1 MSVYREAVKTPRGPA
16 CQKWRENTYAD
27 GRWPKCGALHKISST
42 RGRHHYSTS
51 MTMGMPSTT
60 STTDES
66 PTSPLVTPS
75 LPPATS
81 ATTTTTT
88 AMGGDSNHNDT
99 ISPSSSSAAKKDQA
113 FRLFL
118 LFMMTAQ
125 NTSVVL
131 VTRYTRV
138 GISNEDMY
146 VINDLVMITEVGKLV
161 LAAALEYNH
170 TNGQLVRSIQENI
183 FDRPCDFFRILIPSL
198 LYLVQNSV
206 LYIAISNLTAPM
218 FQVTYQCKLLTTAI
232 VSVIML
238 QRRYSTKQWI
248 CLTLLGLGVAIV
260 VLGAR
265 EDTGGSG
272 AKSSSDDSA
281 NAQNLFAGLMAV
293 TIACLCSAFA
303 GVYFEKV
310 LKHSTNDGGHARA
323 PVSMWMRN
331 VQMAFFSICIALI
344 NMYRERDARGY
355 SGDVDENN
363 DPLMKPF
370 MHGFTAWAWVIVAL
384 QAGGGLLVAAVI
396 KYADNV
402 LKGMATGVSVATG
415 TLASTF
421 LFGTTLSMQF
431 GFGAMMILFS
441 VYFFSNDLPVA
452 CMKGGKLVN
461 NLEMKPMLPK

>member
-1 MSVYREAVKTPRGPA
+1 
-16 CQKWRENTYAD
+16 
-27 GRWPKCGALHKISST
+27 
-42 RGRHHYSTS
+42 
-51 MTMGMPSTT
+51 
-60 STTDES
+60 
-66 PTSPLVTPS
+66 
-75 LPPATS
+75 
-81 ATTTTTT
+81 
-88 AMGGDSNHNDT
+88 
-99 ISPSSSSAAKKDQA
+99 
-113 FRLFL
+113 
-118 LFMMTAQ
+118 MMTAQ

-265 EDTGGSG
+265 EDTSGSS

-355 SGDVDENN
+355 SGEVDENN

-461 NLEMKPMLPK
+461 NVEMKPMLPK

>member
-1 MSVYREAVKTPRGPA
+1 
-16 CQKWRENTYAD
+16 
-27 GRWPKCGALHKISST
+27 
-42 RGRHHYSTS
+42 
-51 MTMGMPSTT
+51 
-60 STTDES
+60 
-66 PTSPLVTPS
+66 
-75 LPPATS
+75 
-81 ATTTTTT
+81 
-88 AMGGDSNHNDT
+88 
-99 ISPSSSSAAKKDQA
+99 
-113 FRLFL
+113 
-118 LFMMTAQ
+118 
-125 NTSVVL
+125 
-131 VTRYTRV
+131 
-138 GISNEDMY
+138 
-146 VINDLVMITEVGKLV
+146 
-161 LAAALEYNH
+161 
-170 TNGQLVRSIQENI
+170 
-183 FDRPCDFFRILIPSL
+183 
-198 LYLVQNSV
+198 
-206 LYIAISNLTAPM
+206 M

-265 EDTGGSG
+265 EDTSGSS

-355 SGDVDENN
+355 SGEVDENN

-461 NLEMKPMLPK
+461 NVEMKPMLPK

>member
-1 MSVYREAVKTPRGPA
+1 MNFFRRRSSNRQSHNNNPMAGEDRPPQSEEVAAEKTTQMTTPAKATDAV
-16 CQKWRENTYAD
+16 
-27 GRWPKCGALHKISST
+27 
-42 RGRHHYSTS
+42 
-51 MTMGMPSTT
+51 
-60 STTDES
+60 
-66 PTSPLVTPS
+66 
-75 LPPATS
+75 S
-81 ATTTTTT
+81 AGTK
-88 AMGGDSNHNDT
+88 S
-99 ISPSSSSAAKKDQA
+99 DQA

-125 NTSVVL
+125 NSSVVL

-138 GISNEDMY
+138 GVANEDSY

-170 TNGQLVRSIQENI
+170 TNGGLLHSIKENI
-183 FDRPCDFFRILIPSL
+183 IDRPLDFIRILIPSL

-238 QRRYSTKQWI
+238 QRRYTMKQWI
-248 CLTLLGLGVAIV
+248 CLTILGMGVAVV

-265 EDTGGSG
+265 ESKGDESEG
-272 AKSSSDDSA
+272 DDSA
-281 NAQNLFAGLMAV
+281 NAQNLFVGLMAV
-293 TIACLCSAFA
+293 TVACLCSAFA

-310 LKHSTNDGGHARA
+310 LKRPTNDGGQARA

-344 NMYRERDARGY
+344 NMYREYGDRGY
-355 SGDVDENN
+355 TGETDESGEQI
-363 DPLMKPF
+363 LKPF
-370 MHGFTAWAWVIVAL
+370 LHGFTGWAWVIVAL
-384 QAGGGLLVAAVI
+384 QAAGGLLVAAVI

-415 TLASTF
+415 TFASTF
-421 LFGTTLSMQF
+421 LFGTTLTVQF
-431 GFGAMMILFS
+431 GMGAAMILVS
-441 VYFFSNDLPVA
+441 VYFFSNELPAV
-452 CMKGGKLVN
+452 CTGGSKDYKKSRSDV
-461 NLEMKPMLPK
+461 EMKPMLPK

>member
-1 MSVYREAVKTPRGPA
+1 MSSDAA
-16 CQKWRENTYAD
+16 
-27 GRWPKCGALHKISST
+27 S
-42 RGRHHYSTS
+42 
-51 MTMGMPSTT
+51 
-60 STTDES
+60 
-66 PTSPLVTPS
+66 
-75 LPPATS
+75 S
-81 ATTTTTT
+81 AT
-88 AMGGDSNHNDT
+88 
-99 ISPSSSSAAKKDQA
+99 AKKDQA

-138 GISNEDMY
+138 GISTEDMY

-170 TNGQLVRSIQENI
+170 TNGQLLRSIQENI
-183 FDRPCDFFRILIPSL
+183 IERPLDFFRILIPSL

-206 LYIAISNLTAPM
+206 LYIAIGNLTAPM

-248 CLTLLGLGVAIV
+248 CLSLLGLGVAIV

-265 EDTGGSG
+265 EDTGGGS
-272 AKSSSDDSA
+272 ANKSSSGGEDSA
-281 NAQNLFAGLMAV
+281 NSQNLFAGLTAV

-303 GVYFEKV
+303 GVYFEKI
-310 LKHSTNDGGHARA
+310 LKHSTNDRGHARP
-323 PVSMWMRN
+323 PVSEWMRN
-331 VQMAFFSICIALI
+331 VQMALFSICIALI

-355 SGDVDENN
+355 TGEVDENN
-363 DPLMKPF
+363 DPLSKPF

-431 GFGAMMILFS
+431 GFGALMILFS

-452 CMKGGKLVN
+452 CLKGGKLVN
-461 NLEMKPMLPK
+461 SVEMKPMLPK

>member
-1 MSVYREAVKTPRGPA
+1 
-16 CQKWRENTYAD
+16 
-27 GRWPKCGALHKISST
+27 
-42 RGRHHYSTS
+42 
-51 MTMGMPSTT
+51 
-60 STTDES
+60 
-66 PTSPLVTPS
+66 
-75 LPPATS
+75 
-81 ATTTTTT
+81 
-88 AMGGDSNHNDT
+88 
-99 ISPSSSSAAKKDQA
+99 
-113 FRLFL
+113 
-118 LFMMTAQ
+118 MMTAQ

-146 VINDLVMITEVGKLV
+146 VINDLVMITELGKLV

-170 TNGQLVRSIQENI
+170 TNGQLLRSIQENI
-183 FDRPCDFFRILIPSL
+183 FDRPCDFFRIVIPSL

-265 EDTGGSG
+265 EDTGGSV
-272 AKSSSDDSA
+272 KSVSSAEDLA

-293 TIACLCSAFA
+293 TVACLCSAFA

-310 LKHSTNDGGHARA
+310 LKHSTNDGGNARA

-355 SGDVDENN
+355 SGEFDENN
-363 DPLMKPF
+363 DPMMKPF

-431 GFGAMMILFS
+431 GFGALLILFS

-452 CMKGGKLVN
+452 CMKGRKSVN
-461 NLEMKPMLPK
+461 NVEMKPMLPK